1 MIHIYKIPDHSCPH
15 SGTRQ
20 ARSAPTAER
29 AIPISIFLYFIYIYM
44 MTQLGLLLYARDQL
58 AGPSTEVAQIV
69 LRLENSMT
77 EQC

>member
-1 MIHIYKIPDHSCPH
+1 MPEERCLGDK
-15 SGTRQ
+15 G
-20 ARSAPTAER
+20 APLAEC

-58 AGPSTEVAQIV
+58 AGPSKEVAQIV